1 MDNPNAEVTSIKP
14 DNDLR
19 NGLIFALAA
28 NFLWGFLPLLLKAID
43 GVSSTELI
51 ANRVVWSIP
60 VAFVIL
66 FFLKRTG
73 DILPTFKD
81 PKKMLLLATSALII
95 TLNWGVYVWAVVSDH
110 IVDAALGYFINPLVI
125 VALGGIFLGERFQPL
140 QLVALALATIAVIFL
155 TVMNGVFPW
164 ISAVLAVS
172 FAFYALIRKQ
182 IDVGPAQGFFIE
194 ILLISIFAIPYMLW
208 LSSTGD
214 AVFGTSSRS
223 TWLLLACGPATA
235 LPLIFYASGAKLLPL
250 STVGI
255 LQYLTPSIQFLI
267 GIFYFMEPFSQ
278 WQLIAF
284 SMIWASLAIYTYSM
298 LQQQRATS

>member
-1 MDNPNAEVTSIKP
+1 MKP
-14 DNDLR
+14 DNTFK
-19 NGLIFALAA
+19 NGLIFALSA
-28 NFLWGFLPLLLKAID
+28 NVLWGFLPILLKAID
-43 GVSSTELI
+43 SVGAIELV

-60 VAFVIL
+60 IAFVIL

-81 PKKMLLLATSALII
+81 GKKMLVLASSALII
-95 TLNWGVYVWAVVSDH
+95 SLNWGVYVWAVVSGH

-125 VALGGIFLGERFQPL
+125 VAFGGIFFGERFQRL
-140 QLVALALATIAVIFL
+140 QIISLALATLAVILL

-164 ISAVLAVS
+164 VSAVLAVS
-172 FAFYALIRKQ
+172 FAVYALLRKRV
-182 IDVGPAQGFFIE
+182 DVGPAQGFMIE
-194 ILLISIFAIPYMLW
+194 ILLISCLAIPYLLW
-208 LSSTGD
+208 LSSSGEGT
-214 AVFGTSSRS
+214 FGSSTRD

-255 LQYLTPSIQFLI
+255 LQYLTPTIQFLI
-267 GIFYFMEPFSQ
+267 GVFYFKESFSQ
-278 WQLIAF
+278 WQLIGF
-284 SMIWASLAIYTYSM
+284 VMIWTSLAIYTYSM

>member
-1 MDNPNAEVTSIKP
+1 MDNPNAEVASTKP

-19 NGLIFALAA
+19 NGLIFALSA
-28 NFLWGFLPLLLKAID
+28 NFIWGFLPLLLKAIQD
-43 GVSSTELI
+43 VSPVELI

-60 VAFVIL
+60 IAFVIL

-81 PKKMLLLATSALII
+81 LKKLSLLALSALII
-95 TLNWGVYVWAVVSDH
+95 TANWGVYVWAVVSDH
-110 IVDAALGYFINPLVI
+110 IVEAALGYFINPLVI
-125 VALGGIFLGERFQPL
+125 VALGGIFLGERFQRL
-140 QLVALALATIAVIFL
+140 QLVALALATVAVILL

-214 AVFGTSSRS
+214 AVFGSSSRD

-267 GIFYFMEPFSQ
+267 GVFYFMEPFSQ
-278 WQLIAF
+278 WQLVAF
-284 SMIWASLAIYTYSM
+284 LMIWTSLAIYTYSM
-298 LQQQRATS
+298 LKPQRATS

>member
-1 MDNPNAEVTSIKP
+1 M
-14 DNDLR
+14 
-19 NGLIFALAA
+19 
-28 NFLWGFLPLLLKAID
+28 WGFLPLLLKAIHD
-43 GVSSTELI
+43 VSPIELI

-60 VAFVIL
+60 IAFVIL

-73 DILPTFKD
+73 DILPTIKD
-81 PKKMLLLATSALII
+81 RKKLLLLALSAFII
-95 TLNWGVYVWAVVSDH
+95 TANWGVYVWAVVTDH

-125 VALGGIFLGERFQPL
+125 VALGGIFLGERFKRL
-140 QLVALALATIAVIFL
+140 QLVALALAVLAVILL

-164 ISAVLAVS
+164 ISAVLAVT

-214 AVFGTSSRS
+214 AVFGNSSRD

-235 LPLIFYASGAKLLPL
+235 LPLILYASGAKLLPL

-255 LQYLTPSIQFLI
+255 LQYLTPTIQFLI

-284 SMIWASLAIYTYSM
+284 SMIWISLAIYTYSM
-298 LQQQRATS
+298 LQQARTTS

>member
-1 MDNPNAEVTSIKP
+1 M
-14 DNDLR
+14 
-19 NGLIFALAA
+19 FALSA
-28 NFLWGFLPLLLKAID
+28 NLLWGFLPLLLKAIHD
-43 GVSSTELI
+43 VTPVELI

-60 VAFVIL
+60 IAFVIL

-81 PKKMLLLATSALII
+81 LKKLSLLALSALII

-125 VALGGIFLGERFQPL
+125 VALGGIFLKERFQRL
-140 QLVALALATIAVIFL
+140 QLVALAIATVAVIFL

-194 ILLISIFAIPYMLW
+194 ILLISVFAIPYMLW

-214 AVFGTSSRS
+214 AVFGSSSRD

-284 SMIWASLAIYTYSM
+284 LMIWTSLAIYTYSM
-298 LQQQRATS
+298 LQQSRATS

>member
-1 MDNPNAEVTSIKP
+1 MASIKP
-14 DNDLR
+14 NNDTK
-19 NGLIFALAA
+19 NGLIFALSA
-28 NFLWGFLPLLLKAID
+28 NVLWGFLPLLLKAIHD
-43 GVSSTELI
+43 VSPIELI
-51 ANRVVWSIP
+51 ANRVIWSIP
-60 VAFVIL
+60 IAFVIL

-81 PKKMLLLATSALII
+81 RKKMLLLTASALII

-125 VALGGIFLGERFQPL
+125 VALGGIFLGERFQRL
-140 QLVALALATIAVIFL
+140 QLVALGLAAVAVVLL

-182 IDVGPAQGFFIE
+182 VDVGPAQGFFIE
-194 ILLISIFAIPYMLW
+194 ILLISVFAIPYLLW

-214 AVFGTSSRS
+214 AVFGSTSRD

-235 LPLIFYASGAKLLPL
+235 LPLILYASGAKLLPL

-267 GIFYFMEPFSQ
+267 GVFYFMEPFSK

-284 SMIWASLAIYTYSM
+284 LMIWTSLAIYTYSM
-298 LQQQRATS
+298 LQPRRATS

>member
-1 MDNPNAEVTSIKP
+1 MNNHNAEIASIKP
-14 DNDLR
+14 NNDTK
-19 NGLIFALAA
+19 NGLIFALSA
-28 NFLWGFLPLLLKAID
+28 NVLWGFLPLLLKAIHD
-43 GVSSTELI
+43 VSPIELI
-51 ANRVVWSIP
+51 ANRVIWSIP
-60 VAFVIL
+60 IAFVIL

-81 PKKMLLLATSALII
+81 RKKMLLLTASALII

-125 VALGGIFLGERFQPL
+125 VALGGIFLGERFQRL
-140 QLVALALATIAVIFL
+140 QLVALGLAAVAVVLL

-182 IDVGPAQGFFIE
+182 VDVGPAQGFFIE
-194 ILLISIFAIPYMLW
+194 ILLISVFAIPYLLW

-214 AVFGTSSRS
+214 AVFGSTSRD

-235 LPLIFYASGAKLLPL
+235 LPLILYASGAKLLPL

-267 GIFYFMEPFSQ
+267 GVFYFMEPFSK

-284 SMIWASLAIYTYSM
+284 LMIWTSLAIYTYSM
-298 LQQQRATS
+298 LQPRRATS